1 MDIGMQH
8 GHRHAAWSQAFSMD
22 TDIQH
27 VQYKAYSMDKDV
39 QYSMYKAM
47 QHKQGQVASTRT
59 CSADMY
65 MDNDCSMNKEHTAWT
80 RTCNMDMDIDILLTS
95 FRKITTAYGEILF
108 KKFRAVRN

>member
-1 MDIGMQH
+1 MDIDM
-8 GHRHAAWSQAFSMD
+8 
-22 TDIQH
+22 QH
-27 VQYKAYSMDKDV
+27 VQYKSIRAYSMDKDI
-39 QYSMYKAM
+39 QYSMHKAM

-80 RTCNMDMDIDILLTS
+80 WTCNTDMDIDILLRS